1 MPRIIPADS
10 AEFIMQVRELFREY
24 STMPGVVA
32 CLDDFEREVAS
43 LPGAYGPPGGRLLLA
58 VADRAENR
66 EMAVGCVALRK
77 WDESAC
83 EMKRLYVRPEFRG
96 SGAGRALVK
105 DLIAIARSMGYERML
120 LDTLPSMRPAHEL
133 YRSLGFCEIPPYPKK
148 PIPGALCFELGLGGI
163 RDVAVGL

>member
-10 AEFIMQVRELFREY
+10 AEFIAQVRGLFREY

-43 LPGAYGPPGGRLLLA
+43 LPGAYGPPGGTLLLA
-58 VADRAENR
+58 VDDGAGNR
-66 EMAVGCVALRK
+66 EAAVGCVALRK
-77 WDESAC
+77 WEEGAC

-133 YRSLGFCEIPPYPKK
+133 YRSLGFREIAPYQTK
-148 PIPGALCFELGLGGI
+148 PIHGALFFELVLRGI
-163 RDVAVGL
+163 RDVAVGP